1 LAAYQ
6 EAILLELKQD
16 IENGVITAEDAELSL
31 KEMNIQTEIKKSSA
45 LIEFNPVKLHKIS
58 TFGIVFF
65 IPVFVALFY
74 LVLGRPDLIN
84 ASNQGQVN
92 ITPAQI
98 EQMVINLEKRLQ
110 DSPDDIEGWQMFY
123 RSNMT
128 LKRYEKAI
136 IAAEKLIELQ
146 GETADNLLHFIDAST
161 MANQQQ
167 ITAQA
172 NTMIDRLLEIEPD
185 NQTAMWLA
193 GIAAWQ
199 QGKWQQVYNHWQDLL
214 ATLETDS
221 EDKQVLKNMLN
232 EVQAKID
239 GIEKNGDKANH
250 IKLVVDIKP
259 ELKEFISENAELYIY
274 ARTEDYSMTPVAGA
288 SFPITQWPISLEL
301 NNSHII
307 DKSLSLHDFS
317 SVQIIARVSNTG
329 TGKPESGD
337 LLGLASHVTPGV
349 EKEIEVFLTDIIQL

>member
-1 LAAYQ
+1 MLIFLLITLISLGFTLLICVRTLSKTKDDLVNHNETLVAYQ
-6 EAILLELKQD
+6 ELILLELKQD
-16 IENGVITAEDAELSL
+16 VENGVITAEDAEQSL

-45 LIEFNPVKLHKIS
+45 LTLFNPVKLYKIS
-58 TFGIVFF
+58 TFGLVFF

-92 ITPAQI
+92 VTPAQI

-110 DSPDDIEGWQMFY
+110 DDADDIEGWQMFY

-128 LKRYEKAI
+128 LKRYQKAI

-167 ITAQA
+167 ITAQT

-239 GIEKNGDKANH
+239 G
-250 IKLVVDIKP
+250 
-259 ELKEFISENAELYIY
+259 
-274 ARTEDYSMTPVAGA
+274 
-288 SFPITQWPISLEL
+288 
-301 NNSHII
+301 
-307 DKSLSLHDFS
+307 
-317 SVQIIARVSNTG
+317 
-329 TGKPESGD
+329 
-337 LLGLASHVTPGV
+337 V
-349 EKEIEVFLTDIIQL
+349 EKMGTKPFILNSSLI